1 MSYPTR
7 SDSPDTPPS
16 SGAHTP
22 TSPATSREASSSSS
36 YLSSMWTGLIRRF
49 SAEDELD
56 YEHEHQQYGAHAG
69 TSPKDGING
78 VFTPVR
84 RTASP
89 FRPPPLD
96 PLVLHGY
103 RDGTPQS
110 ARLLTPAVAE
120 EVRAM
125 VPERLRIAEDWRLVY
140 GLDQDGASLT
150 TLYQRCREFEGRR
163 AGFVLVV
170 KDQEGAVRSRP
181 GPACRERW
189 TDV

>member
-7 SDSPDTPPS
+7 SDSPDTPLS
-16 SGAHTP
+16 SGAQTP
-22 TSPATSREASSSSS
+22 ALTDGTDAPGS
-36 YLSSMWTGLIRRF
+36 YISSMWTGIIRRF

-56 YEHEHQQYGAHAG
+56 QQHQHQHQQQQQYGHPHGA
-69 TSPKDGING
+69 SPKDGING
-78 VFTPVR
+78 VFTPAR

-96 PLVLHGY
+96 PLVLHGHG
-103 RDGTPQS
+103 DGTPDA

-125 VPERLRIAEDWRLVY
+125 VPERLRIVEDWRLIY
-140 GLDQDGASLT
+140 GLDQDGASLA
-150 TLYQRCREFEGRR
+150 TLYQRCREYEGRR

-170 KDQEGAVRSRP
+170 KDQEGGVSLNP
-181 GPACRERW
+181 S
-189 TDV
+189 